1 MLFLT
6 DADVARLLPIEDA
19 IEQTEQGFR
28 LLATGQAT
36 NAPRQRTAQEGATL
50 NVMWA
55 LAPTRGVAG
64 VKSYTVVRQD
74 VSQGTTLVQ
83 LVYSSLTGEL
93 LAVLEANRLGQLRTG
108 AATAVATR
116 ALARPDSSTLA
127 LIGTGFQAEY
137 QARALVALAGLGGPV
152 IDSITVVGRHAGR
165 RDTFAARLRD
175 SLGLEVC
182 TDTAA
187 EAVAT
192 ADVVVTATGSS
203 TPVLTGDWLPV
214 GTHVNAVGSNL
225 AAKSEVDRRVLERAD
240 HIVLD
245 HADSTA
251 AECGDLQ
258 VHGWP
263 HTHVRDLGEVLEDPT
278 SGRRTASEIT
288 LFESQGLALQ
298 DLLCAELVVRRA
310 TDG

>member
-1 MLFLT
+1 MIFLT

-19 IEQTEQGFR
+19 IDQTEQAFR
-28 LLATGQAT
+28 LVASGEAT
-36 NAPRQRTAQEGATL
+36 NAARQRSEQDGATL

-55 LAPTRGVAG
+55 LAPSRGVAG

-74 VSQGTTLVQ
+74 VSQGTTLV
-83 LVYSSLTGEL
+83 LVVYSSDTGEL

-137 QARALVALAGLGGPV
+137 QARALAALSGLGGPEL
-152 IDSITVVGRHAGR
+152 DTITVVGRNAAR
-165 RDTFAARLRD
+165 RDSFAERLRD
-175 SLGLEVC
+175 SMGIEVR

-187 EAVAT
+187 EAVAG
-192 ADVVVTATGSS
+192 ADVVVTATGSA
-203 TPVLTGDWLPV
+203 TPVLSGDWLRA

-225 AAKSEVDRRVLERAD
+225 ATRTEVDRRVLERAD
-240 HIVLD
+240 HILLD
-245 HADSTA
+245 HVDSTL

-263 HTHVRDLGEVLEDPT
+263 RAGVRDLGSVLRGPAA
-278 SGRRTASEIT
+278 GRGTDEEIT
-288 LFESQGLALQ
+288 LFESQGLTLQ
-298 DLLCAELVVRRA
+298 DLLCAELVLRRMA
-310 TDG
+310 AE